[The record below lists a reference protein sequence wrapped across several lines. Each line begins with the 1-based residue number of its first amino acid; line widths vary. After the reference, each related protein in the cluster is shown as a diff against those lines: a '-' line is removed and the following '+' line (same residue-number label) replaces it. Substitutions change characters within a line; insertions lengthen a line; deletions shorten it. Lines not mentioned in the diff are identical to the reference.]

1 MGSIS
6 DNSIDR
12 SWVYILYHFNN
23 RNNTAMS
30 ITSKCNSTLAIYAQS
45 NNIATHQNRSD
56 SSVVPPRP
64 STRATPTN
72 TRLIVLALLP
82 RVLHPHDLPPG
93 KLRKTTIIGII
104 HKVMERVRPRDRQ
117 RVQSLIPA
125 AAGIPEA
132 RASLGL
138 GSLGGG
144 IQDVVAVAAAAGG
157 WVVFFG
163 VLAGLEGV
171 EQVQPVADFVD
182 GGDAQ
187 VVGGFAAG
195 EGLEVAH
202 YAVEFELVGAF
213 VGGECSIF
221 SLVYVEE
228 MIMVDGDLRDTEQV
242 FFQVNEVQVGGLEV
256 AAAERALHVELLVA
270 FGVNVQ
276 PACVVGV

>member
-1 MGSIS
+1 MHSP
-6 DNSIDR
+6 
-12 SWVYILYHFNN
+12 
-23 RNNTAMS
+23 NNTA
-30 ITSKCNSTLAIYAQS
+30 KHKNPS
-45 NNIATHQNRSD
+45 N

-82 RVLHPHDLPPG
+82 TVLHPHDLPPS
-93 KLRKTTIIGII
+93 KLRKTPIISIV
-104 HKVMERVRPRDRQ
+104 HEVMERVRPRDG
-117 RVQSLIPA
+117 VQSLIPA

-132 RASLGL
+132 RAPLGL

-144 IQDVVAVAAAAGG
+144 IEDVVAVAAAAGG

-171 EQVQPVADFVD
+171 QQVQPVADFVD

-187 VVGGFAAG
+187 VEGGFAAG

-202 YAVEFELVGAF
+202 YAVEFELVGAL
-213 VGGECSIF
+213 VGGECSIS

-242 FFQVNEVQVGGLEV
+242 FFEVNEVQVGGLEV

-270 FGVNVQ
+270 FGVDVQ